1 MTFSDLE
8 GDILSPKELAG
19 IRKRCALHGKYEQ
32 AVSMYADTDMPVCR
46 IAEECQVSVGGLK
59 NYLCRYWRELVLRRN
74 HIEVDSQDPYSIK
87 IIEAGKQS
95 RVAHRKYQ
103 EAVTACDSME
113 YIEYNV
119 SQVARRFNL
128 DGSALGNFMRVHYPD
143 ILVRREQVRVRLGL
157 NEPGWHGARPKS
169 MEQYAEATELYRTTD
184 MSVPEVAEACG
195 ISEGGFS
202 QHLRFYHKDVLKQKR
217 ERRQSAQ
224 VEEKKSRG
232 ALLGNG
238 RKYAPSADTEQK
250 YAEALALYKDTAL
263 TMKEIVNRTGV
274 SAEGFRFY
282 LHKWHKELVLE
293 RSGVTGDSTE
303 KIDLRKARC
312 RMKTV
317 AVKYEKAIESLRQHP
332 RPVSRV
338 AVEFG
343 FQPETFRNY
352 LHKYEPE
359 LVQVGK
365 RGNKLEK

>member
-1 MTFSDLE
+1 
-8 GDILSPKELAG
+8 
-19 IRKRCALHGKYEQ
+19 
-32 AVSMYADTDMPVCR
+32 
-46 IAEECQVSVGGLK
+46 
-59 NYLCRYWRELVLRRN
+59 
-74 HIEVDSQDPYSIK
+74 
-87 IIEAGKQS
+87 
-95 RVAHRKYQ
+95 
-103 EAVTACDSME
+103 
-113 YIEYNV
+113 
-119 SQVARRFNL
+119 
-128 DGSALGNFMRVHYPD
+128 
-143 ILVRREQVRVRLGL
+143 
-157 NEPGWHGARPKS
+157 
-169 MEQYAEATELYRTTD
+169 
-184 MSVPEVAEACG
+184 MSLPEVAEACG

-202 QHLRFYHKDVLKQKR
+202 QHLRFYHKEVLKQKR
-217 ERRQSAQ
+217 ERRRSAQ
-224 VEEKKSRG
+224 TETRKTQG

-332 RPVSRV
+332 RPVTRV

-343 FQPETFRNY
+343 FPPETFRNY

-359 LVQVGK
+359 LVGSK
-365 RGNKLEK
+365 RK